1 MNRFHLQA
9 LAAALLVLAALPVAA
24 QARGK
29 AATPAP
35 PAATPAPVVKGSCDL
50 IVVAGA
56 VLTVD
61 PGFRILG
68 ETAIVIKD
76 GVLVE
81 MSTPAEID
89 AKWTAAERIERK
101 GSVVM
106 PGLVNTHTHAAMTLM
121 RGIAEDKPLLEWLQ
135 KFIFPAE
142 AKNVTPEFVRDGTT
156 LACMEMVRGGTTTF
170 ADMYYYEGDAAA
182 AVEACGMRA
191 VLGETWIDIP
201 APGHSTLAESQKVT
215 REFVTKW
222 KGSRRITP
230 AVAPHSAYACSKETL
245 LAAKALSDEYS
256 VPLLIHVSETQ
267 DEQKQVQART
277 GTTPVRY
284 LDQIGFLGPRVVAA
298 HGVWMDAGD
307 LQLMAAKKATL
318 SHNPE
323 SNMKLGS
330 GVAPVVAAR
339 KAGVVTG
346 LGTDGVA
353 GSNDDLDMFESMDF
367 AGKLAKVTA
376 LDPTVLPARDL
387 LRMATID
394 GAKVLG
400 LDRVTGSL
408 ELGKVA
414 DLIAVDLVEPRV
426 RPVYDIVST
435 LVYSS
440 KESDVSLTVVDGKVL
455 WDGRKWRTVDA
466 NAVVKEAA
474 DWREKI
480 QKSLKEPAP
489 AK

>member
-89 AKWTAAERIERK
+89 AKWTASERIERK

-121 RGIAEDKPLLEWLQ
+121 RGIADDKPLMEWLQ
-135 KFIFPAE
+135 KYIFPAE
-142 AKNVTPEFVRDGTT
+142 AKNVTPEFVRAGTT

-170 ADMYYYEGDAAA
+170 ADMYYFEGEAAA

-201 APGHSTLAESQKVT
+201 APGHSTLAESQ
-215 REFVTKW
+215 
-222 KGSRRITP
+222 
-230 AVAPHSAYACSKETL
+230 
-245 LAAKALSDEYS
+245 
-256 VPLLIHVSETQ
+256 
-267 DEQKQVQART
+267 
-277 GTTPVRY
+277 
-284 LDQIGFLGPRVVAA
+284 
-298 HGVWMDAGD
+298 
-307 LQLMAAKKATL
+307 
-318 SHNPE
+318 
-323 SNMKLGS
+323 
-330 GVAPVVAAR
+330 
-339 KAGVVTG
+339 
-346 LGTDGVA
+346 
-353 GSNDDLDMFESMDF
+353 
-367 AGKLAKVTA
+367 
-376 LDPTVLPARDL
+376 
-387 LRMATID
+387 LR
-394 GAKVLG
+394 
-400 LDRVTGSL
+400 
-408 ELGKVA
+408 
-414 DLIAVDLVEPRV
+414 
-426 RPVYDIVST
+426 
-435 LVYSS
+435 
-440 KESDVSLTVVDGKVL
+440 
-455 WDGRKWRTVDA
+455 
-466 NAVVKEAA
+466 
-474 DWREKI
+474 
-480 QKSLKEPAP
+480 
-489 AK
+489 

>member
-1 MNRFHLQA
+1 
-9 LAAALLVLAALPVAA
+9 
-24 QARGK
+24 
-29 AATPAP
+29 
-35 PAATPAPVVKGSCDL
+35 
-50 IVVAGA
+50 
-56 VLTVD
+56 
-61 PGFRILG
+61 
-68 ETAIVIKD
+68 
-76 GVLVE
+76 

-121 RGIAEDKPLLEWLQ
+121 RGIADDKPLMEWLQ

-142 AKNVTPEFVRDGTT
+142 AKNVTPEFVRTGTT

-170 ADMYYYEGDAAA
+170 ADMYYYEGEAAA

-191 VLGETWIDIP
+191 VLGETWIDLP
-201 APGHSTLAESQKVT
+201 VPGHATLAESQKVT

-245 LAAKALSDEYS
+245 LAAQALSDEYS

-267 DEQKQVQART
+267 DEQKQVA
-277 GTTPVRY
+277 GEVRDDAGPR

-353 GSNDDLDMFESMDF
+353 GSNNDLDMFEAMDF

-376 LDPTVLPARDL
+376 LDPTVLPDRDL
-387 LRMATID
+387 LRMATIE
-394 GAKVLG
+394 GARVLG
-400 LDRVTGSL
+400 LDKVTGSL
-408 ELGKVA
+408 ELGKTA
-414 DLIAVDLVEPRV
+414 DLIAVDLAEPRV

-435 LVYSS
+435 LVYAS

-455 WDGRKWRTVDA
+455 WDGRRWPTIDG
-466 NAVVKEAA
+466 NAVVKAAA

-480 QKSLKEPAP
+480 QKSLKEPAGS
-489 AK
+489 K

>member
-1 MNRFHLQA
+1 MNPLRLRA
-9 LAAALLVLAALPVAA
+9 VAAALLAAAFLPVAA
-24 QARGK
+24 QTPK
-29 AATPAP
+29 APAAP
-35 PAATPAPVVKGSCDL
+35 PAPAVKNRCDL

-56 VLTVD
+56 VLTMD

-89 AKWTAAERIERK
+89 SKWTAAERVERK

-121 RGIAEDKPLLEWLQ
+121 RGIADDKPLMEWLH
-135 KFIFPAE
+135 KYIFPAE
-142 AKNVTPEFVRDGTT
+142 AKNVTPEFVRDGTL

-170 ADMYYYEGDAAA
+170 ADMYYYEGQAAE
-182 AVEACGMRA
+182 AVQACGMRA
-191 VLGETWIDIP
+191 VLGETWIDGP
-201 APGHSTLAESQKVT
+201 APGHATLAEEQKVT
-215 REFVTKW
+215 REFITKW
-222 KGSRRITP
+222 RGSRRVTP
-230 AVAPHSAYACSKETL
+230 AVAPHSAYSCSKETL
-245 LAAKALSDEYS
+245 VAAKALSDEFS

-267 DEQKQVQART
+267 DEQKQVQAKY
-277 GTTPVRY
+277 GMTPVRW

-298 HGVWMDAGD
+298 HGVWLDAAD
-307 LQLMAAKKATL
+307 LQLMAAKKVAL

-346 LGTDGVA
+346 LATDGVA
-353 GSNDDLDMFESMDF
+353 GSNNDLDMFESMDF

-394 GAKVLG
+394 GAKVLD

-408 ELGKVA
+408 ELGKTA
-414 DLIAVDLVEPRV
+414 DLIAVDFAEPRV
-426 RPVYDIVST
+426 RPVYDVASA
-435 LVYSS
+435 LVYAS
-440 KESDVSLTVVDGKVL
+440 KSSDVSLTVVDGKIL
-455 WDGRKWRTVDA
+455 WDGRKWRSLDA
-466 NAVVKEAA
+466 NAVVKAAA

-480 QKSLKEPAP
+480 QKSLKEPKTSP
-489 AK
+489 